1 MERAFLGIFILLIV
15 IFVYLYKR
23 NKVNSL
29 EKFVMI
35 SLSDFEGQ
43 VPQFKNPEYLLP
55 SNNTATDPGSE
66 DGEDYYKD
74 LKIKPTISD
83 SKVVFEQG
91 NILQLY
97 LMNSIFNQPKKEN
110 EPETDDSMLARFMV
124 PLLWQITKNQME
136 EFSRLE
142 SDIQYVSNVLRAAG
156 KKMIRINEEVD
167 NLGPDAISKKRSDDF
182 DFKKF

>member
-1 MERAFLGIFILLIV
+1 
-15 IFVYLYKR
+15 
-23 NKVNSL
+23 
-29 EKFVMI
+29 MI

-97 LMNSIFNQPKKEN
+97 LMNSIFNQPKK
-110 EPETDDSMLARFMV
+110 
-124 PLLWQITKNQME
+124 
-136 EFSRLE
+136 
-142 SDIQYVSNVLRAAG
+142 
-156 KKMIRINEEVD
+156 
-167 NLGPDAISKKRSDDF
+167 
-182 DFKKF
+182 